1 MKKLS
6 VLLTSLSLVASRA
19 FLHTI
24 SSLTKNTSST
34 QSHLSEVQK
43 DRKLFSAAAEK
54 ITLEKMVE
62 SLREGMYKNILV
74 VAGAGISCSAG
85 IPDVSCCASFVMCAC
100 VCADFSHHLL
110 RLCLRSQFR
119 TPGSGL

>member
-1 MKKLS
+1 M
-6 VLLTSLSLVASRA
+6 VTSRA

-24 SSLTKNTSST
+24 SSLTKKTS

-62 SLREGMYKNILV
+62 SLQEGVYKNILV
-74 VAGAGISCSAG
+74 FAGTGISCSAG
-85 IPDVSCCASFVMCAC
+85 IPDVS
-100 VCADFSHHLL
+100 
-110 RLCLRSQFR
+110 
-119 TPGSGL
+119 

>member
-1 MKKLS
+1 MPLRGAMKKLS
-6 VLLTSLSLVASRA
+6 VLLTSLSLVTSRA

-24 SSLTKNTSST
+24 SSLTKNTSSS

-85 IPDVSCCASFVMCAC
+85 IPDVSCCASFVMWCMRMC
-100 VCADFSHHLL
+100 
-110 RLCLRSQFR
+110 
-119 TPGSGL
+119 